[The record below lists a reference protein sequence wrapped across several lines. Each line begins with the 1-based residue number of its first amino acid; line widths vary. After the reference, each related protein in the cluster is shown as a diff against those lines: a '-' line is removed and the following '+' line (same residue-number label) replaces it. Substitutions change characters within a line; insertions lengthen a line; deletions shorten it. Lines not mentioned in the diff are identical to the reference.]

1 MDLAAQAGLYVH
13 VPFCQQKCAY
23 CSFYSFA
30 PQAEDM
36 RRYIDAV
43 QVQMQQLA
51 RDAAVRPLSFASI
64 FFGGG
69 TPSTLPVAVLAEL
82 LAECHTLFSFAE
94 DALEITI
101 EVNPGTIDAKGLQ
114 QLRRAG
120 FNRLSIGIQSF
131 ADQELQQLGRIHTS
145 GEAQVTIE
153 AARVAGFDN
162 LSFDL
167 MYGLPGQSVRS
178 WQETLERALALAPEH
193 LSLYELTV
201 EEGTPFFLQAQQG
214 QWALPSEDAVLAM
227 MAATETAIGCS
238 PLVRYEISNY
248 AVAGR
253 QCRHNLNYWHNGL
266 YLGLGPGAVSAFG
279 GQRRATVAD
288 FPDFCQRVA
297 AGQSVWA
304 EVEQLDVAAAFRE
317 TVIMGLRL
325 LAGVSIIELYQ
336 RFGLDVTT
344 YYGAM
349 LHRLLD
355 QHLVAIEGGRLFL
368 TRQGLPLAN
377 QVMAELV

>member
-1 MDLAAQAGLYVH
+1 MNLAALAGLYVH
-13 VPFCQQKCAY
+13 VPFCQQKCGY

-30 PQAEDM
+30 PQAGDTQ
-36 RRYIDAV
+36 RYVEAV
-43 QVQMQQLA
+43 QLQMRQLA
-51 RDAAVRPLSFASI
+51 RDADVRTLSFSSV

-69 TPSTLPVAVLAEL
+69 TPSTLPVTVLASL
-82 LAECHTLFSFAE
+82 LADCCELFSFTKE
-94 DALEITI
+94 MPEITI

-145 GEAQVTIE
+145 GEAQATIE
-153 AARVAGFDN
+153 AARSAGFDN

-178 WQETLERALALAPEH
+178 WQETLERALAIAPEH

-201 EEGTPFFLQAQQG
+201 EEGTPFFLQAEQG
-214 QWALPSEDAVLAM
+214 QWALPSEDAVMAMLAT
-227 MAATETAIGCS
+227 TETAVDSS
-238 PLVRYEISNY
+238 PLERYEISNY

-288 FPDFCQRVA
+288 LPDFCRRVA

-304 EVEQLDVAAAFRE
+304 EEEQLDAAAAFRE

-325 LAGVSIIELYQ
+325 LAGVSITELRH

-344 YYGAM
+344 YYGAS

-355 QHLVAIEGGRLFL
+355 QNLVAIEGGRLFL

-377 QVMAELV
+377 QVMAALV

>member
-1 MDLAAQAGLYVH
+1 MDLAAQAGLYLH
-13 VPFCQQKCAY
+13 VPFCSKKCAY
-23 CSFYSFA
+23 CSFYSFV

-36 RRYIDAV
+36 RRYIEAV
-43 QVQMQQLA
+43 RLQMRQLA
-51 RDAAVRPLSFASI
+51 GDADVRTLSFASV

-69 TPSTLPVAVLAEL
+69 TPSTLPVEVLAAL
-82 LAECHTLFSFAE
+82 LADCRELFSFAG
-94 DALEITI
+94 DAPEITI
-101 EVNPGTIDAKGLQ
+101 EVNPGTVDAKGLQ

-131 ADQELQQLGRIHTS
+131 ADQELQQMGRIHTS
-145 GEAQVTIE
+145 GEAQATIE
-153 AARVAGFDN
+153 AARSAGFDN

-178 WQETLERALALAPEH
+178 WQETLDRALAIAPEH

-201 EEGTPFFLQAQQG
+201 EEGTPFFLEAQQR

-227 MAATETAIGCS
+227 MAATETAVESS
-238 PLVRYEISNY
+238 PLGRYEISNY

-266 YLGLGPGAVSAFG
+266 YLGFGPGAVSAFG

-288 FPDFCQRVA
+288 LPAFRERMRTELP
-297 AGQSVWA
+297 VWVD
-304 EVEQLDVAAAFRE
+304 VERLDREAAFRE

-325 LAGVSIIELYQ
+325 LAGVSITDLGQ
-336 RFGLDVTT
+336 RFGLDAPA
-344 YYGAM
+344 YYGPI
-349 LHRLLD
+349 LERLVGQGLLALQGD
-355 QHLVAIEGGRLFL
+355 RLFL

-377 QVMAELV
+377 QVMAQLV